1 MVELDQRAFEA
12 AWQAMKRCVNAGV
25 ELIKEG
31 SSPPIKEDLRKSIEA
46 YEAAKWWPIEEAPRD
61 GRDILIHWPKDG
73 PSALSGSWL
82 TRWSH
87 EGCWGH
93 GEGAL
98 MPNSPLLKG
107 AMFRTIDPPKQDAI
121 SRATS
126 TPPAAEASS

>member
-1 MVELDQRAFEA
+1 MVDERAVYA
-12 AWQAMKRCVNAGV
+12 AIQGYASVGPMRAPDTWIFDA
-25 ELIKEG
+25 IKAA
-31 SSPPIKEDLRKSIEA
+31 IEA
-46 YEAAKWWPIEEAPRD
+46 YEAAKWRPIEEAPPRD
-61 GRDILIHWPKDG
+61 GTEILIHWPKDG

-107 AMFRTIDPPKQDAI
+107 AMFRTIDPPKQDAV
-121 SRATS
+121 SRGTS